1 MQQSIKAAALEFK
14 EKSKNKH
21 ITIVS
26 HYDTDGI
33 TSAAIII
40 KTLTKLKKA
49 FSVKIVKHLEQ
60 EILDGI
66 RNDFVIFLD
75 LGASFLRR
83 FSRLNKK
90 IFILDHHETLQDVP
104 ENVTIVNPGL
114 YNEEEISASSLTYLF
129 CRELIGPNKDLANLA
144 IIGMVGDMLDKEV
157 SRLNNEI
164 IKDAEIKI
172 KRGLLLYPATRPL
185 NKAVELGS
193 GLYIPGVT
201 GNSKGVFDLLSDAGL
216 TKENG
221 TFKSLIDL
229 NEEETSRLV
238 TAIMLRKRDI
248 TNIIGNIYLVKFFN
262 KLEDAREVSAMIN
275 ACSRLENSDIAL
287 SFCLNN
293 RKARDKV
300 ESIYAKYKQH
310 IIQGL
315 NYVEKNKI
323 EGRGYVIIN
332 AKNMIKDTIIGTI
345 SSIIASSK
353 IYPDGTLIIGL
364 AYDNEKIKVSARVC
378 GREGRNVREILEQ
391 ATRGLPKTECGGHP
405 SAAGCLI
412 GINFE
417 KDFLSNLIRTLDL
430 EVVKI

>member
-1 MQQSIKAAALEFK
+1 MQQSIRAAALEFK
-14 EKSKNKH
+14 EKSKNRH

-33 TSAAIII
+33 TSAAIMI
-40 KTLTKLKKA
+40 KALTKLRKG

-60 EILDGI
+60 EILDEI

-75 LGASFLRR
+75 LGASFLER
-83 FSRLNKK
+83 FSQLNKK
-90 IFILDHHETLQDVP
+90 IFILDHHETLQDIP
-104 ENVTIVNPGL
+104 ENVTIINPRL
-114 YNEEEISASSLTYLF
+114 HSEEEISASSLTYLF

-157 SRLNNEI
+157 SKLNNEI
-164 IKDAEIKI
+164 MKDAEIKI

-185 NKAVELGS
+185 NKALELGS

-221 TFKSLIDL
+221 AFKSLIDL

-238 TAIMLRKRDI
+238 TAIMLRKKDA

-262 KLEDAREVSAMIN
+262 KLEDARELSAMIN

-293 RKARDKV
+293 RKARDKA
-300 ESIYAKYKQH
+300 ESIYARYKQH

-315 NYVEKNKI
+315 SYVERNKI
-323 EGRGYVIIN
+323 EGQGYVIIN

-345 SSIIASSK
+345 SSILASSR

-378 GREGRNVREILEQ
+378 GREGRNAREVLEQ
-391 ATRGLPKTECGGHP
+391 ATRGLPKAECGGHP

-412 GINFE
+412 SIDSE
-417 KDFLSNLIRTLDL
+417 KDFLSNLTRALDL
-430 EVVKI
+430 EIVKI